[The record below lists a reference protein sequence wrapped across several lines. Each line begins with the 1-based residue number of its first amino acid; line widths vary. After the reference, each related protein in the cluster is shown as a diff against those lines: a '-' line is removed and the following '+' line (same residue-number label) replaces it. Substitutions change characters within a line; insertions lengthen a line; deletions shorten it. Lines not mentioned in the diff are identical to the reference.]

1 MRGQKRQT
9 WLQQVYGLLFR
20 EVMWQNTNKHLY
32 KIRECI
38 GVKTGITPG
47 AGPCL
52 SSAYKIGSR

>member
-1 MRGQKRQT
+1 MLGQKRQAR
-9 WLQQVYGLLFR
+9 LQQVLHRLCR